1 MKLETSITAPKA
13 REVTRRALE
22 EIYKDIIAPIKEGDL
37 KILELYSNKDVKSL
51 PDLIEKQVPRYGKL
65 ILELEELA
73 GRLRYDKL
81 PIVEDNNGDKYY
93 CISDRE
99 GRSLIISQDSAQ
111 IYTPNPAEDSSND
124 NYIEVDDNNYKPFTI
139 ENSDY
144 MKEYMEIA
152 RLCLARINE
161 HRHGFIA
168 EVQR

>member
-1 MKLETSITAPKA
+1 M
-13 REVTRRALE
+13 
-22 EIYKDIIAPIKEGDL
+22 

-124 NYIEVDDNNYKPFTI
+124 NYYR
-139 ENSDY
+139 S
-144 MKEYMEIA
+144 
-152 RLCLARINE
+152 
-161 HRHGFIA
+161 
-168 EVQR
+168 